1 MQIKVGSNE
10 NQAIY
15 TNFQTQEKAA
25 AEGSQMEKNC
35 RERRLSLRETFHCT
49 RIPSRSAGSRRRR
62 RRRSLCRTLGMLTA
76 RQIKA

>member
-25 AEGSQMEKNC
+25 AEGSQKWRKTAEKDDYLC
-35 RERRLSLRETFHCT
+35 GRLPLHKDSITLRRQQAQKKAKELVQN
-49 RIPSRSAGSRRRR
+49 AWDVD
-62 RRRSLCRTLGMLTA
+62 
-76 RQIKA
+76 RQTDQA

>member
-25 AEGSQMEKNC
+25 AEGSQNGEK
-35 RERRLSLRETFHCT
+35 RLSLRETFHCT

>member
-25 AEGSQMEKNC
+25 AEGSQNGEKLQ
-35 RERRLSLRETFHCT
+35 RKTIIFAGDLPLHKDSITLRR
-49 RIPSRSAGSRRRR
+49 
-62 RRRSLCRTLGMLTA
+62 
-76 RQIKA
+76 